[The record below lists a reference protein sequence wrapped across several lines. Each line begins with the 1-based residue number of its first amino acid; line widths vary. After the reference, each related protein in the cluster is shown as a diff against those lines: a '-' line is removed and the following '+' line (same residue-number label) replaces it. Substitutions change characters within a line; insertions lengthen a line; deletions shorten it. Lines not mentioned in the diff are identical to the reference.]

1 MLSKG
6 WAESV
11 DWDEQRES
19 QHWVWDYAMLH
30 PSLQLMWDRSFCL
43 CMMICY
49 VRMIHNDGEDKN
61 MTDGELKALVAD
73 LSP

>member
-1 MLSKG
+1 
-6 WAESV
+6 
-11 DWDEQRES
+11 
-19 QHWVWDYAMLH
+19 MLH

-61 MTDGELKALVAD
+61 MTDDELKELVASLAVDSKNLHEAQRAID
-73 LSP
+73 LIIKNQLSSV

>member
-1 MLSKG
+1 
-6 WAESV
+6 
-11 DWDEQRES
+11 
-19 QHWVWDYAMLH
+19 MLH

-61 MTDGELKALVAD
+61 MSDDELKALVAD